1 MTSSLLSVLL
11 AALLLPAHPFGQNSV
26 DQALRVE
33 LARPAD
39 GGGIV
44 MTLRLSLDVAEVVT
58 AQVMVQLD
66 RDHDGKV
73 TDEEEAAYRAYMVPR
88 TARELEVRI
97 DGAAAALAPS
107 GFEIGFFAGD
117 EGFPTL
123 RMTLAFTAAI
133 EARLGSDPARVEV
146 RNRCFAHLRGRR
158 RMKASWPPELSLR
171 EEPTDERE
179 DDRRRLALV
188 SAATDTAPGRGLSGP
203 DAAAARISTLG
214 AAGVHPLLA
223 LLRSPDR
230 SWQAWLWGL
239 ALAFAL
245 GMLHAFS
252 PGHGKTLAAAF
263 LLGRRARA
271 RHALWLGLSVTA
283 AHVVAVFALGLV
295 ALTLAARLLVDALA
309 GYVTAASGLALML
322 IGAWMLFRRLGH
334 DPHHHPDHHHHHHGH
349 ERGDHAPHEPHEH
362 PPAAAAPPSL
372 RETLALGFSGGVA
385 PCPTALVILLLAMA
399 VGRVAFG
406 MALIV
411 AFSLG
416 MSLVLVLGG
425 LTVVF
430 VGHELTKRAPRVKGW
445 YPVLARLSAA
455 VIVTVGALIALAGL
469 QQAGVVRLMI

>member
-1 MTSSLLSVLL
+1 MTSTLFSLLLTSLL
-11 AALLLPAHPFGQNSV
+11 VPAHPFGQNSV

-33 LARPAD
+33 VQRESETEE
-39 GGGIV
+39 V
-44 MTLRLSLDVAEVVT
+44 VVTLRLSLDVAEVVT

-66 RDHDGKV
+66 RDHDGDV
-73 TDEEEAAYRAYMVPR
+73 TSEEKAAYQAYMEPR
-88 TARELEVRI
+88 TARELALRVDGEVVPLEP
-97 DGAAAALAPS
+97 A
-107 GFEIGFFAGD
+107 GFELGFFAGD
-117 EGFPTL
+117 QGFPTI
-123 RMTLAFTAAI
+123 RMTLRFAARV
-133 EARLGSDPARVEV
+133 APSSGLGHVEV
-146 RNRCFAHLRGRR
+146 RNRCFSHLRGRR
-158 RMKASWPPELSLR
+158 RLKVDLDPTLGLR
-171 EEPTDERE
+171 EAPSDERE
-179 DDRRRLALV
+179 EDRRRLTLL
-188 SAATDTAPGRGLSGP
+188 STAPGASITARPTTDGEGAPMGAL
-203 DAAAARISTLG
+203 AATG
-214 AAGVHPLLA
+214 DHPLLA
-223 LLRSPDR
+223 LIRSPGR
-230 SWQAWLWGL
+230 GWRAWLWGL

-283 AHVVAVFALGLV
+283 AHVVAVFALGLA
-295 ALTLAARLLVDALA
+295 ALSLAERLLVDALA
-309 GYVTAASGLALML
+309 GYVTAASGMALML

-334 DPHHHPDHHHHHHGH
+334 DHHHHHHVHGHAHHGH
-349 ERGDHAPHEPHEH
+349 EHTDQAHHDHAHSAHEPGD
-362 PPAAAAPPSL
+362 APPSL

-425 LTVVF
+425 LTVVLL
-430 VGHELTKRAPRVKGW
+430 GHQVTKRAPRLKGW

-469 QQAGVVRLMI
+469 QQAGLVRVMI